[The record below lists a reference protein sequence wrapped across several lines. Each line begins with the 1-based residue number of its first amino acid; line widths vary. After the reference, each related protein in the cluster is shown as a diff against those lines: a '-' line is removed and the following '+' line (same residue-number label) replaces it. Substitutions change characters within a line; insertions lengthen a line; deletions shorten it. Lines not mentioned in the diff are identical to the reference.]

1 TNVVV
6 GEAAKQS
13 AFIDADSVV
22 SLIKRQMGE
31 DREYE
36 FHGVVHTPESI
47 SALILRRLATDA
59 TNYTSGPVEQVVI
72 SVPAYFGA
80 RQKEATYQAGLIAGL
95 DVVASW
101 PSRWPPP
108 CITTSPRVGPTKRCS
123 STTSAAGHSIPP

>member
-1 TNVVV
+1 MTEGADGAARVFGIDLGTTYSAITPSVVQFAKPTNVVV
-6 GEAAKQS
+6 GESAKQS

-36 FHGVVHTPESI
+36 FHGEVHTPESI

-59 TNYTSGPVEQVVI
+59 ANYTNGPVKQVVI

-80 RQKEATYQAGLIAGL
+80 RQKEATNKAGLI
-95 DVVASW
+95 
-101 PSRWPPP
+101 
-108 CITTSPRVGPTKRCS
+108 
-123 STTSAAGHSIPP
+123 